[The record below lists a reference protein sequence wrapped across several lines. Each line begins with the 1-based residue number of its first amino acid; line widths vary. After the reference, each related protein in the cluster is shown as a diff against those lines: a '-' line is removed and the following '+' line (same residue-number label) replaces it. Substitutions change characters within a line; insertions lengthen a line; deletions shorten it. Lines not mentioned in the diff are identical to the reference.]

1 MLVSWVCQLQG
12 SSDEVANSMLV
23 SWVCQLQGSSDEV
36 ADDHNIIYEVCT
48 GTNNF
53 SDIQNHLCEC
63 AMVNC
68 LVQKTV
74 PPSSVSFPVT
84 VINRT
89 RVLQ

>member
-12 SSDEVANSMLV
+12 SSLV
-23 SWVCQLQGSSDEV
+23 MRLQTQCLYLGSASSRGLVSDEV

-68 LVQKTV
+68 LVQKMV

-89 RVLQ
+89 R